1 MTTKRQMTRKYL
13 TMQRLKTIFTTLLCI
28 AIPITGVI
36 ALIHIYRSDDIVEVK
51 SQTHVKESLTVSENH
66 IKISNLKASYRN
78 YDESNIYGELITLY
92 QLSNGEKYQDRFN
105 LGQIHNKQLPD
116 NGSVLTKT
124 YYKGTY
130 ALRSGKTIT
139 LETADKLKKGDNI
152 HRREEPL
159 YRWTQINPH
168 TEPINTTVQV
178 PYTVSNGKTHMTHYY
193 NEQIIITP

>member
-1 MTTKRQMTRKYL
+1 
-13 TMQRLKTIFTTLLCI
+13 MQKLKTIVTTLLVI
-28 AIPITGVI
+28 AIPVI
-36 ALIHIYRSDDIVEVK
+36 AVMALIHIYRSDGIVDVK
-51 SQTHVKESLTVSENH
+51 NQTRVEEPLTVTENH

-78 YDESNIYGELITLY
+78 YDESNIYGELIMLY

-105 LGQIHNKQLPD
+105 LEQIHNKQLPD

-130 ALRSGKTIT
+130 VLRSGKTIT

-152 HRREEPL
+152 HHREDPE
-159 YRWTQINPH
+159 YRWTQITPH

-178 PYTVSNGKTHMTHYY
+178 PYRVSTGKTHTTHYY
-193 NEQIIITP
+193 DEHFTITP